1 MLPCQVDQPFHLIST
16 QRQRGTRGSGMR
28 YRSGG
33 LGIDDGADSTIDE
46 ALASCV
52 DPALYVCPAP

>member
-1 MLPCQVDQPFHLIST
+1 L
-16 QRQRGTRGSGMR
+16 R
-28 YRSGG
+28 YGSGG
-33 LGIDDGADSTIDE
+33 LSIDDGADSTIDE